1 MRSPNRDTSVFS
13 TSAIDLFA
21 SALGAF
27 ILLVMI
33 LFPYY
38 RNAGS
43 ADSWSDV
50 EDLMLKRRLA
60 QGEIEDLLASQEQS
74 QSELEQMHRINAG
87 IEQSLSRLRND
98 LRDAKTQVSDIPVP
112 EPVIV
117 EVPEPK
123 PSSVV
128 SGVEFSILG
137 LATEAKSIVIVVDM
151 SGSMIAY
158 SDLMFS
164 SVIDILTPLTEENT
178 FAIIGYQGAPAPY
191 IHTFPRTNRL
201 VQATEANLQAGREY
215 ASSLSQRFA
224 GSTPT
229 HQALLAALQ
238 FPAEAIILLSDGEPD
253 SSPNSI
259 IRDITSLN
267 RYDRKEIHTV
277 AIGDYT
283 ENRALVLFLQT
294 LARQN
299 NGDFVGVS
307 R

>member
-1 MRSPNRDTSVFS
+1 MRSPGRDNSVFS

-43 ADSWSDV
+43 ADSWSEV
-50 EDLMLKRRLA
+50 EDLMLKRRMA
-60 QGEIEDLLASQEQS
+60 QGEIEDLLADNEQA
-74 QSELEQMHRINAG
+74 QSELERMQMVNAG
-87 IEQSLSRLRND
+87 IERSLSRMRND
-98 LRDAKTQVSDIPVP
+98 LRDAKTQVSEVVVA
-112 EPVIV
+112 EPVTV
-117 EVPEPK
+117 EVPDAK
-123 PSSVV
+123 PTQVIT
-128 SGVEFSILG
+128 GVEFWILG
-137 LATEAKSIVIVVDM
+137 LATEAKSFVMVVDM
-151 SGSMIAY
+151 SGSMMAY

-164 SVIDILTPLTEENT
+164 SVVDILSPVTEENR

-191 IHTFPRTNRL
+191 IHTYPRTNRL
-201 VQATEANLQAGREY
+201 VQATPENLQQAREY

-253 SSPNSI
+253 SSPAGI
-259 IRDITSLN
+259 IRDISSLN

-283 ENRALVLFLQT
+283 ENRALVQFLQT

-299 NGDFVGVS
+299 DGDFVGVS

>member
-1 MRSPNRDTSVFS
+1 MRSPNRETAVFS
-13 TSAIDLFA
+13 ISAIDLFA

-43 ADSWSDV
+43 ADSWSEV

-60 QGEIEDLLASQEQS
+60 QGEIENLLADNDQA
-74 QSELEQMHRINAG
+74 QSELEKLQQLNAG
-87 IEQSLSRLRND
+87 IEQSLSRLRKD
-98 LRDAKTQVSDIPVP
+98 LRDAKTQVADITIP
-112 EPVIV
+112 EPVV
-117 EVPEPK
+117 EEVPEARPTA
-123 PSSVV
+123 VV
-128 SGVEFSILG
+128 NGVEFSILG
-137 LATEAKSIVIVVDM
+137 LVTEAKSFVIVVDM
-151 SGSMIAY
+151 SGSMMAY

-164 SVIDILTPLTEENT
+164 SVVDILAPMTPENS

-191 IHTFPRTNRL
+191 IHTFPRSNRL
-201 VQATEANLQAGREY
+201 VQATPENLQKAREF

-259 IRDITSLN
+259 IRDITGLN

-277 AIGDYT
+277 ALGDYT
-283 ENRALVLFLQT
+283 ANRALVLFLQT

>member
-1 MRSPNRDTSVFS
+1 MRSPNRDTAVFS

-43 ADSWSDV
+43 ADSWSEV
-50 EDLMLKRRLA
+50 EDLMLQRRLA
-60 QGEIEDLLASQEQS
+60 QGEIEKLLADNDQA
-74 QSELEQMHRINAG
+74 QSELEKLQQLNAG
-87 IEQSLSRLRND
+87 IEQSLSRLRKD
-98 LRDAKTQVSDIPVP
+98 LRDAKTQVADVSVP
-112 EPVIV
+112 EPVIE
-117 EVPEPK
+117 EVPEAK
-123 PSSVV
+123 PTAVV

-137 LATEAKSIVIVVDM
+137 LATEAKSFVIVVDM
-151 SGSMIAY
+151 SGSMMAY

-164 SVIDILTPLTEENT
+164 SVVDILAPMTAENS

-191 IHTFPRTNRL
+191 IHTFPRSNRL
-201 VQATEANLQAGREY
+201 VQATPENLQQAREF

-259 IRDITSLN
+259 IRDITGLN
-267 RYDRKEIHTV
+267 RYDRREIHTV
-277 AIGDYT
+277 ALGNYT

>member
-1 MRSPNRDTSVFS
+1 MRSPNRDTAVFS

-43 ADSWSDV
+43 ADSWSEV

-60 QGEIEDLLASQEQS
+60 QGEIEKLLADNDQA
-74 QSELEQMHRINAG
+74 QSELEKLQQLNAG

-98 LRDAKTQVSDIPVP
+98 LRDAKTQIADITVP
-112 EPVIV
+112 EPVV
-117 EVPEPK
+117 EEVPEAK
-123 PSSVV
+123 PTAVV

-137 LATEAKSIVIVVDM
+137 LATEAKSFVIVVDM
-151 SGSMIAY
+151 SGSMMAY

-164 SVIDILTPLTEENT
+164 SVVDILAPMTAENS

-191 IHTFPRTNRL
+191 IHTFPRSNRL
-201 VQATEANLQAGREY
+201 VQATPENLQQAREF

-259 IRDITSLN
+259 IRDITGLN

-277 AIGDYT
+277 ALGDYT

>member
-1 MRSPNRDTSVFS
+1 MRSPNRDTAVFS

-43 ADSWSDV
+43 ADSWSEV

-60 QGEIEDLLASQEQS
+60 QGEIENLLANNEQS
-74 QSELEQMHRINAG
+74 QSELERLQQANAG

-98 LRDAKTQVSDIPVP
+98 LRDAKTQVADVAVP
-112 EPVIV
+112 EPVLE
-117 EVPEPK
+117 EVPEAK
-123 PSSVV
+123 PTAVV

-137 LATEAKSIVIVVDM
+137 LGTEAKSFVIVIDM
-151 SGSMIAY
+151 SGSMMAY
-158 SDLMFS
+158 SDLMFA
-164 SVIDILTPLTEENT
+164 SVIDILAPMTAENS

-191 IHTFPRTNRL
+191 IHTFPRSNRL
-201 VQATEANLQAGREY
+201 VQATPENLQQAREF

-253 SSPNSI
+253 SSPNGI
-259 IRDITSLN
+259 IRDITNLN
-267 RYDRKEIHTV
+267 RYDRREIHTV
-277 AIGDYT
+277 ALGDYT